1 MSALDLIMNEKDLEI
16 INMSY
21 KSIEDLKVSTFEE
34 TFTETRKE
42 YLLKIAKKAIQKK
55 DKIDY
60 EYIRSKIDD
69 VAILSTIFEIDENI
83 VFRILRYLYN
93 SIVNH
98 IIRDYAKENCNKKTQ
113 NDIAKVYF
121 MPFYEQGE
129 KQ

>member
-16 INMSY
+16 VNMSY

-69 VAILSTIFEIDENI
+69 VAILSTIFEIDRNNI
-83 VFRILRYLYN
+83 AFRILRYLYN

-113 NDIAKVYF
+113 NDIEKVYF
-121 MPFYEQGE
+121 ISSYEYE
-129 KQ
+129 E